1 MSMSVVER
9 ADLWCCEG
17 TSDKVY
23 HLQIVDTGTGFVV
36 EFQYGRRGGH
46 MNEGR
51 KTPRPVSRGEAQ
63 KVFNKFVQE
72 KTKKGYMPL

>member
-1 MSMSVVER
+1 MLGAPASVDWIIGCRDDMVG
-9 ADLWCCEG
+9 LHW
-17 TSDKVY
+17 
-23 HLQIVDTGTGFVV
+23 QPGFVV

-46 MNEGR
+46 MNEGT

-72 KTKKGYMPL
+72 KTKKGYMPF